1 MATAVLEG
9 KRAPKSAASKEG
21 RRRELV
27 GLVLLALG
35 LMVCLALVSYHP
47 GDPSLNTAA
56 GAQKA
61 RNWIGPVGAAIAD
74 LAHQF
79 LGIGAY
85 MVAWIPMAFGL
96 AVLLGRDLK
105 HVMLKLFTALSL
117 AVVTS
122 ALIEFIFAARR
133 GGWLGELI
141 VASLAQQV
149 GRAGAAIAL
158 SVAMIA
164 FAIATLNFSFSK
176 VALFLTMLT
185 TRLSQLAFERTRGA
199 IHAWIDARI
208 EAKKEAKKAAK
219 EEAQRQKELEREAAR
234 EAKERKAREE
244 SEAEIRDAETLAD
257 EVEALVKDEKQKPK
271 RVEPLRPVVKEAPPA
286 PKAPPVSAKAPAV
299 KETPKAKVQ
308 APPPVHDVTS
318 PLDDEPQE
326 FGSINAAHEDEP
338 GEFGAWPDVPEVLA
352 KKPANEWQNDI
363 KAGELTMRAAAG
375 PLIVDPRP
383 DASEEAKQAIQEASG
398 SIEQPKNAKFELPDI
413 SLLNYDAPEK
423 IAIDSDKLLQNA
435 KKLERKLK
443 DYGID
448 GAVVEI
454 RPGPVVTMYE
464 FLPAAGIKVSKIS
477 SLSDDLAMAM
487 EAMRVRIV
495 APIPGKG
502 VVGIEIPNERRETV
516 FLKEIVSSDTFKND
530 PSKLILA
537 VGKDIEGKP
546 YCMDLGKAP
555 HMLVAGATGS
565 GKSVC
570 INTIVLSIL
579 YRATPDE
586 VRVLMVDPKMLE
598 LSVYQGIP
606 HLLLPVVTDPKKASL
621 ALRWAV
627 EEMERR
633 YALLSEAGVRNI
645 AGYNKKVEKEKGETL
660 PLPGMETGEPKPPA
674 EKLPYIVIIIDELA
688 DLMMVASREVET
700 SIARL
705 AQMAR
710 AAGIHLILATQR
722 PSVDVLTGVIK
733 ANFPARMSFQV
744 TSRHDSRTI
753 LDCIGAENLLGMGD
767 MLLTPPGVGGLMRA
781 HGAYV
786 SEVEIQRVVE
796 FLKTQGKPQYDEN
809 ILKPRESEDGDDG
822 GGGSGEEDEYEDEL
836 YDQALAFVSEQRYA
850 SVSMIQRRMRI
861 GYNRAA
867 RLIERME
874 KQGVVGPGDGA
885 KPREVLLNQAQN
897 V

>member
-1 MATAVLEG
+1 MATAVLEA
-9 KRAPKSAASKEG
+9 KRAPKKDGSFG
-21 RRRELV
+21 RKRELT
-27 GLVLLALG
+27 GLVLVALG

-47 GDPSLNTAA
+47 SDPSLNTAA
-56 GAQKA
+56 GA
-61 RNWIGPVGAAIAD
+61 RRVHNWIGPVGATIAD

-79 LGIGAY
+79 LGVGAY
-85 MVAWIPMAFGL
+85 MIAWIPMAFGL

-105 HVMLKLFTALSL
+105 HVMVKLFAAMAL

-122 ALIEFIFAARR
+122 ALIDFAFANKQ
-133 GGWLGELI
+133 GGWLGEAI
-141 VASLAQQV
+141 VEALSFRI

-158 SVAMIA
+158 SVALIA
-164 FAIATLNFSFSK
+164 FAIATLNFSFAR
-176 VALFLTMLT
+176 VTLALSAFGANVWRWT
-185 TRLSQLAFERTRGA
+185 FERSRTA
-199 IHAWIDARI
+199 VQAWLEARA
-208 EAKKEAKKAAK
+208 ERKKLEKKAAK
-219 EEAQRQKELEREAAR
+219 DAAK
-234 EAKERKAREE
+234 EAKEKKAAEE
-244 SEAEIRDAETLAD
+244 LEADARAAEKIAE
-257 EVEALVKDEKQKPK
+257 EVERMARIKKTLSEPADDEDDALPKPVVAKKIDPPALKEVKRIEPPKAAPLKPK
-271 RVEPLRPVVKEAPPA
+271 PKTEAAKPEAPPEPRA
-286 PKAPPVSAKAPAV
+286 F
-299 KETPKAKVQ
+299 
-308 APPPVHDVTS
+308 S

-326 FGSINAAHEDEP
+326 LGNIGKNGRDDDEP

-352 KKPANEWQNDI
+352 KQPEREWQNDV

-383 DASEEAKQAIQEASG
+383 GSSDEETQAIVKASG
-398 SIEQPKNAKFELPDI
+398 SIEQPKNTKYELPDV

-423 IAIDSDKLLQNA
+423 VAIDSDKLLQNA

-464 FLPAAGIKVSKIS
+464 FLPAAGIKVSKIA

-516 FLKEIVSSDTFKND
+516 FLKEIVSSEQFKGEA
-530 PSKLILA
+530 SKLMLA

-565 GKSVC
+565 GKSVS

-586 VRVLMVDPKMLE
+586 VRLLMVDPKMLE

-606 HLLLPVVTDPKKASL
+606 HLLLPVVTDPKKAAL

-645 AGYNKKVEKEKGETL
+645 AGYNKKVEKGAQETL
-660 PLPGMETGEPKPPA
+660 PLPGMEPTEPKPPA

-744 TSRHDSRTI
+744 ASRHDSRTI

-809 ILKPRESEDGDDG
+809 ILKPRESEEGDGTGAMG
-822 GGGSGEEDEYEDEL
+822 GEDEYEDEL
-836 YDQALAFVSEQRYA
+836 YDQAVAFVAEQRYA

-874 KQGVVGPGDGA
+874 KEGIVGPGDGA
-885 KPREVLLNQAQN
+885 KPREVLIQQQQA
-897 V
+897 